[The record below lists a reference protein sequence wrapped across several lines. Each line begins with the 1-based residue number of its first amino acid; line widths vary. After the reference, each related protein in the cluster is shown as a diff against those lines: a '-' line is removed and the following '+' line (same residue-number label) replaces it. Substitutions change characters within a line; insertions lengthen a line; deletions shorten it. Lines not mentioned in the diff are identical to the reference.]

1 MANEKY
7 IASLR
12 LDLSK
17 LNKDTEEVNKL
28 LKSIGAG
35 VNLNMSDIVEKQVKA
50 MLTRLKNEVQ
60 SAAKTGGQAGK
71 EMASGL
77 AGATTEIERIMS
89 TTSKMAKDGSITQ
102 TTKGY
107 KDLGTVISEVRKEGE

>member
-50 MLTRLKNEVQ
+50 MLTRLKSEVQ
-60 SAAKTGGQAGK
+60 SGRKLAARPGK
-71 EMASGL
+71 KWLL
-77 AGATTEIERIMS
+77 ALLELLPKSSA
-89 TTSKMAKDGSITQ
+89 
-102 TTKGY
+102 
-107 KDLGTVISEVRKEGE
+107 